1 MTDSPTSWR
10 QPSPGCKRHK
20 AFLANTIAPPSTFGS
35 PSCQR
40 PPDIPASWQFLNCSS
55 ASPGFYGAFLAC
67 VCALSWTFH
76 VLSRYAY
83 GIAGWAGLMLFC
95 SSTGGS
101 FQILV
106 CLLRGFVFSY

>member
-1 MTDSPTSWR
+1 MLETQRSRKTTTKTPIRALGKTRGVVTVSA
-10 QPSPGCKRHK
+10 QPRRNQEHHHGLDPR
-20 AFLANTIAPPSTFGS
+20 L
-35 PSCQR
+35 R
-40 PPDIPASWQFLNCSS
+40 
-55 ASPGFYGAFLAC
+55 FYGAFLAC

-101 FQILV
+101 F
-106 CLLRGFVFSY
+106 

>member
-55 ASPGFYGAFLAC
+55 ASPG
-67 VCALSWTFH
+67 T
-76 VLSRYAY
+76 
-83 GIAGWAGLMLFC
+83 
-95 SSTGGS
+95 
-101 FQILV
+101 Q
-106 CLLRGFVFSY
+106 